1 MCQSNGTLTVNGG
14 DITTNNA
21 PEGGGLCHSGGTFN
35 FQGGGLY
42 GNIATGDD
50 GGNDVYS
57 TSKNG
62 VMDLIAA
69 AAMDSDKY
77 NVWRDD

>member
-1 MCQSNGTLTVNGG
+1 MRGGNITGNKATKRGGGVCQSNGTLTVNGG

-50 GGNDVYS
+50 GGNDVYRS
-57 TSKNG
+57 HG
-62 VMDLIAA
+62 Q
-69 AAMDSDKY
+69 
-77 NVWRDD
+77 R